1 VFDQTVPDQS
11 MSDRSMS
18 DRITVSFSGPGAGTA
33 PLSWGQKAILR
44 EVRDTGWT
52 HNSSGA
58 HEVPRGTTVEA
69 VAAGLGAVMS
79 RYPALRLRLG
89 TDEAGDPCQVVFG
102 SGEIDLEVVNLADD
116 SDPADVGKFVHDLC
130 YAWLV
135 TPFDPYR
142 QWSVRMAVVRH
153 RDVTRYRVL
162 TIGHLVADGAA
173 VTRIVADLR
182 TGGAA
187 RRRADPCTPG
197 PLELGRAE
205 QTPAAK
211 RVSGRAMRHWE
222 ARLRAIP
229 PQTFGALP
237 TRPAGRRYRYGHLDS
252 PATHLAV
259 LAIAERTRTDT
270 ARVLLAVIATAI
282 GRATGV
288 HPLTTKVVVSNRF
301 RPGLAGTVATLC
313 QDSVLTVGLDGTVD
327 DVVARVRGAS
337 TAAWLQGYYDPDQL
351 AELHA
356 RLDRDRGH
364 PARVTCRIN
373 DRRAA
378 RPAAGV
384 VLGTEV
390 TAEGL
395 RAKAEETAFGW
406 GGELDTAVDQV
417 FVAIED
423 RPGTVFLQGVFDLT
437 CLTEGQ
443 AERVLRGVE
452 EVAVAAALDPAAPAG
467 VSS

>member
-1 VFDQTVPDQS
+1 MFDQTT
-11 MSDRSMS
+11 S
-18 DRITVSFSGPGAGTA
+18 DRITVPFSGPGAGTA

-58 HEVPRGTTVEA
+58 HEVPHGTTVEA

-89 TDEAGDPCQVVFG
+89 TDADGHPCQVVFG
-102 SGEIDLEVVNLADD
+102 SGEIDIEVVNLADD
-116 SDPADVGKFVHDLC
+116 SDPADVGTFVDDLC
-130 YAWLV
+130 HAWLV
-135 TPFDPYR
+135 APFDPYR

-173 VTRIVADLR
+173 VMRIVADLR

-187 RRRADPCTPG
+187 RRRADPRTPG

-205 QTPAAK
+205 QTPEAQ
-211 RVSGRAMRHWE
+211 RVSRRAMRHWE

-229 PQTFGALP
+229 PQTFGVP
-237 TRPAGRRYRYGHLDS
+237 THPAGRRYRHAHLDS

-270 ARVLLAVIATAI
+270 ARVFLAVIATAI

-301 RPGLAGTVATLC
+301 RPGFAGTVATLS
-313 QDSVLTVGLDGTVD
+313 QDSVLTVELDGTVD

-351 AELHA
+351 ADLHT

-378 RPAAGV
+378 RPSAGV
-384 VLGTEV
+384 VLGAEV
-390 TAEGL
+390 TEERL
-395 RAKAEETAFGW
+395 RAKAGETALVW
-406 GGELDTAVDQV
+406 GGELDAAVDQV
-417 FVAIED
+417 FIAIED
-423 RPGTVFLQGVFDLT
+423 RPGTVYLQGVFDLT
-437 CLTEGQ
+437 CLTEEQ

-452 EVAVAAALDPAAPAG
+452 EVAVAAAFDPGAPTR
-467 VSS
+467 VD